1 MTKIHNGSIINAALT
16 EKVTCDAILL
26 ILILTRTGLH
36 SCCHMVVVIWK
47 LDEIF
52 RNKKVQPIDT
62 RSCTSKP
69 RKGGIPGKRTV
80 QHKAN

>member
-1 MTKIHNGSIINAALT
+1 MVFQRNGKPKILAT
-16 EKVTCDAILL
+16 ECDKRVCPA
-26 ILILTRTGLH
+26 GK
-36 SCCHMVVVIWK
+36 SGCCCHMVVVIWK